1 MTPVIDAPVMHG
13 ASEKFEADC
22 GEARKVSARRLFLA
36 DSDSIF
42 LHGLAAILGV
52 EFPIAGEA
60 TTGIELLKSVKGSD
74 VLIMGFTLACG
85 RNALGLL
92 PELRRQQPDLPG
104 IILISPT
111 AAGMVP
117 RLYAAGARGVLSRR
131 TNRQDLVRLVLD
143 AIGGRPLPPLTS
155 HCASPD
161 STAGSVDLS
170 VLTQREMEIFRLIGQ
185 GKSGREMGALLG
197 ISEKTISS
205 HRENIKA
212 KFTLRRG
219 KALHLIAASHAV
231 WETTGVDYV
240 I

>member
-1 MTPVIDAPVMHG
+1 MHG
-13 ASEKFEADC
+13 ASEKNKADC
-22 GEARKVSARRLFLA
+22 REAKKVSAHRLLLA

-42 LHGLAAILGV
+42 LHGLATTLGGD
-52 EFPIAGEA
+52 FRIAGEA
-60 TTGIELLKSVKGSD
+60 TTGRELLKSLAAAD
-74 VLIMGFTLACG
+74 VLVMGFTLACG
-85 RNALGLL
+85 RSALGLL
-92 PELRRQQPDLPG
+92 PEIRMHQPNLAV
-104 IILISPT
+104 IILVSPT

-131 TNRQDLVRLVLD
+131 TNRQDFARLVFDALD
-143 AIGGRPLPPLTS
+143 GRPLPPLTRD
-155 HCASPD
+155 CASPG

-170 VLTQREMEIFRLIGQ
+170 VLTLREMEIFRLIGQ

-212 KFTLRRG
+212 KLKLRRG
-219 KALHLIAASHAV
+219 KELHLVAASHAV

-240 I
+240 F

>member
-1 MTPVIDAPVMHG
+1 MHG
-13 ASEKFEADC
+13 ASEIFEADC
-22 GEARKVSARRLFLA
+22 GEAKKVSAHRLFLA

-42 LHGLAAILGV
+42 LHGLATTLGV
-52 EFPIAGEA
+52 DFPIAGEA
-60 TTGIELLKSVKGSD
+60 TTGRELLRSLAGSD

-92 PELRRQQPDLPG
+92 PEIRLHRPDLLG

-131 TNRQDLVRLVLD
+131 TNRQDLARLVRDALD
-143 AIGGRPLPPLTS
+143 GRPLPPLTS
-155 HCASPD
+155 HGASPD

-170 VLTQREMEIFRLIGQ
+170 VLTLREMEIFRLIGQ
-185 GKSGREMGALLG
+185 GKSSREMGALLG

-212 KFTLRRG
+212 KLDLRRG
-219 KALHLIAASHAV
+219 KALHLVASSHAV
-231 WETTGVDYV
+231 WEATGADHV